1 MVQQYQSPVRVYKHP
16 FALVMMAYERRF
28 PTCPQIPVFIGC
40 EIMLDEESEDGAVR
54 TTERRCKLNVEAPYI
69 LKKIIGVDFVYFIQR
84 NVLNRRNNVLEIE
97 AYNESFSTRVTVIE
111 KCKYFIHPENPE
123 WTCFEQTASLD
134 IKNFF
139 GFENSMENRAL
150 KEKRPLYAQRHD
162 KGKEIIEY
170 FINQLKDEGITYVA
184 PWEDPQKR
192 SSEEEKEHH
201 DGRALQTSRAHIHT
215 HTKNVDENSELYSE
229 KELCNTDNKL
239 PSNRE
244 MQLSSDY
251 IERYLGKL
259 DMLQESKLVQLRHSI
274 EELRGSSV
282 PGYATLLRFLRATEF
297 SVEKAREMLTQS
309 LHWRKK
315 HQIDKIL
322 NEYEMPQVIKDYF
335 PGGWHHFDKDGR
347 PLYILRLGQMDVKGL
362 LKSIGED
369 ELLLLALHICEEGLH
384 LMEEATTVWDHP
396 VSQWTLLIDLEGLNM
411 RHLWRPGIKALL
423 RIIEIVEANYPET
436 MGRYK
441 MYYFITIY
449 DISLKDSNNFFNE
462 FLLFECNILF
472 LIIFFLWKKTIV
484 PFFIFIYVGEMNICE
499 VYNMVPRRF
508 YIFDATANSQS
519 KQIQLNICLKL
530 FSFYHKYQTYVME
543 GGVVPKNLYRMDLE
557 GTTGEHE
564 HSLYHSISL
573 SRGQTHHVF
582 IESDDPG
589 AVLTWD
595 FDVMRHNV
603 IFTVL
608 HKSRNSENGAISE
621 LPELA
626 IGGDHEIV
634 AAKELKDN
642 YINVEHSIICH
653 DGESIQGTH
662 IMQDTGTYVLQWQN
676 QEDQVEFLPSISS
689 HKAQLTYFYETLP
702 AAHYRGSM
710 MSLQSAISGRSEA
723 SSSLSR

>member
-40 EIMLDEESEDGAVR
+40 EVMLDEESEDGAVR

-84 NVLNRRNNVLEIE
+84 NVLNRRNSVLEIE
-97 AYNESFSTRVTVIE
+97 AYNESFATRVTVIE

-139 GFENSMENRAL
+139 GFENSMEKLAM
-150 KEKRPLYAQRHD
+150 KQYAQNIA

-170 FINQLKDEGITYVA
+170 FVNQLKEDGITYVA
-184 PWEDPQKR
+184 PWEDPRER
-192 SSEEEKEHH
+192 SSEEEK
-201 DGRALQTSRAHIHT
+201 
-215 HTKNVDENSELYSE
+215 KNVDENSD
-229 KELCNTDNKL
+229 KELCITDSKL

-259 DMLQESKLVQLRHSI
+259 DMIQESKLVQLRHSI

-315 HQIDKIL
+315 HQIDKL
-322 NEYEMPQVIKDYF
+322 LDEYEMPQVIKDYF

-384 LMEEATTVWDHP
+384 LMEEATNVWDHP

-436 MGRYK
+436 MGRVLI
-441 MYYFITIY
+441 MRAPRCFPILWTLISTFI
-449 DISLKDSNNFFNE
+449 NE
-462 FLLFECNILF
+462 NTR
-472 LIIFFLWKKTIV
+472 KK
-484 PFFIFIYVGEMNICE
+484 FIFYCGTDYHEQGSGGLSE
-499 VYNMVPRRF
+499 
-508 YIFDATANSQS
+508 YINQEFIPDFLGGSS
-519 KQIQLNICLKL
+519 E
-530 FSFYHKYQTYVME
+530 TYVME
-543 GGVVPKNLYRMDLE
+543 GGVVPKNLYRVDLE
-557 GTTGEHE
+557 GTSGEHE

-608 HKSRNSENGAISE
+608 HKSRNSGNGVISE

-642 YINVEHSIICH
+642 YIKVEHNIICH

-676 QEDQVEFLPSISS
+676 QEDQAEFLPSISS
-689 HKAQLTYFYETLP
+689 HKAQLMYFYETLP
-702 AAHYRGSM
+702 SAHYRGSM
-710 MSLQSAISGRSEA
+710 MSLQSASGRSEA

>member
-40 EIMLDEESEDGAVR
+40 EIMSDEESKDGAIR
-54 TTERRCKLNVEAPYI
+54 TTERRCKLNVDAPYI

-84 NVLNRRNNVLEIE
+84 NVLDRRNNVLEIE
-97 AYNESFSTRVTVIE
+97 AYNESFATRVTVIE
-111 KCKYFIHPENPE
+111 KCRYFIHPENSE
-123 WTCFEQTASLD
+123 WTCFEQIASLD

-139 GFENSMENRAL
+139 GFENSMEKLAM
-150 KEKRPLYAQRHD
+150 KQYAQNIA

-170 FINQLKDEGITYVA
+170 FINELKEEGITYVP
-184 PWEDPQKR
+184 PWKDPQEG
-192 SSEEEKEHH
+192 SSEEEK
-201 DGRALQTSRAHIHT
+201 
-215 HTKNVDENSELYSE
+215 KNVVENNELYSD
-229 KELCNTDNKL
+229 KELCNVDSKL

-259 DMLQESKLVQLRHSI
+259 DMMQESKLVQLRHSI

-315 HQIDKIL
+315 HQIDKL
-322 NEYEMPQVIKDYF
+322 LDEYEMPRVVKDYF
-335 PGGWHHFDKDGR
+335 PGGWHHFDKDER

-384 LMEEATTVWDHP
+384 LMEEATTVGEHP
-396 VSQWTLLIDLEGLNM
+396 VLQWTLLIDLEGLNM

-436 MGRYK
+436 MGRVLIIRAPRCFPILWTLIST
-441 MYYFITIY
+441 FINENTRKKFIFY
-449 DISLKDSNNFFNE
+449 CGSDYQEQGSGGLGEYINQEFIPE
-462 FLLFECNILF
+462 FLGGSSE
-472 LIIFFLWKKTIV
+472 T
-484 PFFIFIYVGEMNICE
+484 
-499 VYNMVPRRF
+499 
-508 YIFDATANSQS
+508 YI
-519 KQIQLNICLKL
+519 
-530 FSFYHKYQTYVME
+530 ME
-543 GGVVPKNLYRMDLE
+543 GGVVPKNLYKVDLE
-557 GTTGEHE
+557 GTSGEHE

-573 SRGQTHHVF
+573 SRGQTHRVF

-608 HKSRNSENGAISE
+608 HKSRNSENGAIAEIS
-621 LPELA
+621 ELA
-626 IGGDHEIV
+626 ISGDHEVIV
-634 AAKELKDN
+634 AKELKDN
-642 YINVEHSIICH
+642 YVKVEPSIVCH

-662 IMQDTGTYVLQWQN
+662 IMQDTGIYILQWHN
-676 QEDQVEFLPSISS
+676 QEDQAEFLPSISS
-689 HKAQLTYFYETLP
+689 HKAQLMYFYETLP
-702 AAHYRGSM
+702 SAHYRGSM

>member
-28 PTCPQIPVFIGC
+28 PTCPQIPVFVGC
-40 EIMLDEESEDGAVR
+40 EVMLDEESEDGVVR

-97 AYNESFSTRVTVIE
+97 AYNESFATRVTVIE

-139 GFENSMENRAL
+139 GFENSMEKLAM
-150 KEKRPLYAQRHD
+150 KQYAQNIA

-170 FINQLKDEGITYVA
+170 FVNQLKEEGITYVA
-184 PWEDPQKR
+184 PWQDPQEK
-192 SSEEEKEHH
+192 SEEEKNITMDEHFKH
-201 DGRALQTSRAHIHT
+201 QEHIHT
-215 HTKNVDENSELYSE
+215 HAKNVDENSELYSD

-259 DMLQESKLVQLRHSI
+259 DMIQESKLVQLRHSI
-274 EELRGSSV
+274 EELRGSSA

-315 HQIDKIL
+315 HQIDKL
-322 NEYEMPQVIKDYF
+322 LDEYEIPQVVKDYF

-436 MGRYK
+436 MGRVLI
-441 MYYFITIY
+441 MRAPRCFPILWTLISTFI
-449 DISLKDSNNFFNE
+449 NE
-462 FLLFECNILF
+462 NTR
-472 LIIFFLWKKTIV
+472 KK
-484 PFFIFIYVGEMNICE
+484 FIFYCGTDYQEQGGLSE
-499 VYNMVPRRF
+499 
-508 YIFDATANSQS
+508 YINQEFIPDFLGGSS
-519 KQIQLNICLKL
+519 E
-530 FSFYHKYQTYVME
+530 TYVME

-557 GTTGEHE
+557 GTSGEHE

-582 IESDDPG
+582 IESNDPG

-603 IFTVL
+603 KFTVL
-608 HKSRNSENGAISE
+608 HKPRNGENDAISE

-626 IGGDHEIV
+626 VGGDHEIV

-642 YINVEHSIICH
+642 YKVEHSVICH

-662 IMQDTGTYVLQWQN
+662 IMQDTGTYALQWQN
-676 QEDQVEFLPSISS
+676 QEDQAEFLPSISS
-689 HKAQLTYFYETLP
+689 HKAQLMYFYETLP
-702 AAHYRGSM
+702 SEHYRGSM

>member
-40 EIMLDEESEDGAVR
+40 EVMLDEESEDGAVR

-84 NVLNRRNNVLEIE
+84 NVLNRRNSVLEIE
-97 AYNESFSTRVTVIE
+97 AYNESFATRVTVIE

-139 GFENSMENRAL
+139 GFENSMEKLAM
-150 KEKRPLYAQRHD
+150 KQYAQNIA

-170 FINQLKDEGITYVA
+170 FVNQLKEDGITYVA
-184 PWEDPQKR
+184 PWEDPRER
-192 SSEEEKEHH
+192 SSEEEK
-201 DGRALQTSRAHIHT
+201 
-215 HTKNVDENSELYSE
+215 KNVDENSD
-229 KELCNTDNKL
+229 KELCVTDSKL

-259 DMLQESKLVQLRHSI
+259 DMIQESKLVQLRHSI

-315 HQIDKIL
+315 HQIDKL
-322 NEYEMPQVIKDYF
+322 LDEYEMPQVIKDYF

-384 LMEEATTVWDHP
+384 LMEEATNVWDHP

-436 MGRYK
+436 MGRVLI
-441 MYYFITIY
+441 MRAPRCFPILWTLISTFI
-449 DISLKDSNNFFNE
+449 NE
-462 FLLFECNILF
+462 NTR
-472 LIIFFLWKKTIV
+472 KK
-484 PFFIFIYVGEMNICE
+484 FIFYCGTDYHEQGSGGLSE
-499 VYNMVPRRF
+499 
-508 YIFDATANSQS
+508 YINQEFIPDFLGGSS
-519 KQIQLNICLKL
+519 E
-530 FSFYHKYQTYVME
+530 TYVME
-543 GGVVPKNLYRMDLE
+543 GGVVPKNLYRVDLE
-557 GTTGEHE
+557 GTSGEHE

-608 HKSRNSENGAISE
+608 HKSRNSGNGVISE

-642 YINVEHSIICH
+642 YIKVEHNIICH

-676 QEDQVEFLPSISS
+676 QEDQAEFLPSISS
-689 HKAQLTYFYETLP
+689 HKAQLMYFYETLP
-702 AAHYRGSM
+702 SAHYRGSM
-710 MSLQSAISGRSEA
+710 MSLQSASGRSEA

>member
-40 EIMLDEESEDGAVR
+40 EVMLDEESKDGAVR

-84 NVLNRRNNVLEIE
+84 NILDRRNNVLEIE
-97 AYNESFSTRVTVIE
+97 AYNESFSSRVTVIE
-111 KCKYFIHPENPE
+111 KCRYFIHPENPD

-134 IKNFF
+134 IRNFF
-139 GFENSMENRAL
+139 GFENSMEKLAM
-150 KEKRPLYAQRHD
+150 KQYAQNIA
-162 KGKEIIEY
+162 KGKEIIEF
-170 FINQLKDEGITYVA
+170 FINQLKEEGITYVS
-184 PWEDPQKR
+184 PWKDSQEKSP
-192 SSEEEKEHH
+192 EEEK
-201 DGRALQTSRAHIHT
+201 
-215 HTKNVDENSELYSE
+215 KNMDENNELYSD
-229 KELCNTDNKL
+229 KELCNVDSKL

-282 PGYATLLRFLRATEF
+282 PGYATLLRFLRAAEF
-297 SVEKAREMLTQS
+297 SVEKAREMLTHS

-315 HQIDKIL
+315 HQIDKL
-322 NEYEMPQVIKDYF
+322 LDEYEMPQVTKDYF

-384 LMEEATTVWDHP
+384 LMEEATTVWGHP

-436 MGRYK
+436 MGRV
-441 MYYFITIY
+441 
-449 DISLKDSNNFFNE
+449 
-462 FLLFECNILF
+462 
-472 LIIFFLWKKTIV
+472 LIIRAPRCFPILWTLISTFINENTRKK
-484 PFFIFIYVGEMNICE
+484 FIFYCGTDYQEQGSGGLSEYINQEF
-499 VYNMVPRRF
+499 VPDF
-508 YIFDATANSQS
+508 LGGSSETYIMD
-519 KQIQLNICLKL
+519 
-530 FSFYHKYQTYVME
+530 
-543 GGVVPKNLYRMDLE
+543 GGVVPKNLYRLDLE

-603 IFTVL
+603 VFTVL
-608 HKSRNSENGAISE
+608 HKSRNSGNGAIAEVSE
-621 LPELA
+621 LA
-626 IGGDHEIV
+626 VGGDHDIV
-634 AAKELKDN
+634 IAKELKDN
-642 YINVEHSIICH
+642 FVKVESSVVCH

-662 IMQDTGTYVLQWQN
+662 IMQDAGTYVLQWQN
-676 QEDQVEFLPSISS
+676 QEDQTEFLPSISS
-689 HKAQLTYFYETLP
+689 HKAQLMYFYETLP
-702 AAHYRGSM
+702 SAHYRGSM

>member
-40 EIMLDEESEDGAVR
+40 EVMLDEESEDGAVR

-84 NVLNRRNNVLEIE
+84 NVLNRRNSVLEIE
-97 AYNESFSTRVTVIE
+97 AYNESFATRVTVIE

-139 GFENSMENRAL
+139 GFENSMEKLAM
-150 KEKRPLYAQRHD
+150 KQYAQNIA

-170 FINQLKDEGITYVA
+170 FVNQLKEDGITYVA
-184 PWEDPQKR
+184 PWEDPRER
-192 SSEEEKEHH
+192 SSEEEK
-201 DGRALQTSRAHIHT
+201 
-215 HTKNVDENSELYSE
+215 KNVDENSD
-229 KELCNTDNKL
+229 KELCITDSKL

-259 DMLQESKLVQLRHSI
+259 DMIQESKLVQLRHSI

-315 HQIDKIL
+315 HQIDKL
-322 NEYEMPQVIKDYF
+322 LDEYEMPQVIKDYF

-384 LMEEATTVWDHP
+384 LMEEATNVWDHP

-436 MGRYK
+436 MGRVLI
-441 MYYFITIY
+441 MRAPRCFPILWTLISTFI
-449 DISLKDSNNFFNE
+449 NE
-462 FLLFECNILF
+462 NTR
-472 LIIFFLWKKTIV
+472 KK
-484 PFFIFIYVGEMNICE
+484 FIFYCGTDYHEQGPGGLSE
-499 VYNMVPRRF
+499 
-508 YIFDATANSQS
+508 YINQEFIPDFLGGSS
-519 KQIQLNICLKL
+519 E
-530 FSFYHKYQTYVME
+530 TYVME
-543 GGVVPKNLYRMDLE
+543 GGVVPKNLYRVDLE
-557 GTTGEHE
+557 GTSGEHE

-608 HKSRNSENGAISE
+608 HKSRNSGNGVISE

-642 YINVEHSIICH
+642 YIKVEHNIICH

-676 QEDQVEFLPSISS
+676 QEDQAEFLPSISS
-689 HKAQLTYFYETLP
+689 HKAQLMYFYETLP
-702 AAHYRGSM
+702 SAHYRGSM
-710 MSLQSAISGRSEA
+710 MSLQSVSGRSEA

>member
-40 EIMLDEESEDGAVR
+40 EVMLDEESEDGVVR

-84 NVLNRRNNVLEIE
+84 NVLNRRNSVLEIE
-97 AYNESFSTRVTVIE
+97 AYNESFATRVTVIE

-139 GFENSMENRAL
+139 GFENSMEKLAM
-150 KEKRPLYAQRHD
+150 KQYAQNIA

-170 FINQLKDEGITYVA
+170 FINQLKEEGITYVA
-184 PWEDPQKR
+184 PWKDPLEK
-192 SSEEEKEHH
+192 SKEEK
-201 DGRALQTSRAHIHT
+201 
-215 HTKNVDENSELYSE
+215 KNVDENSELYSD
-229 KELCNTDNKL
+229 KELCNTDSKL

-315 HQIDKIL
+315 HQIDKL
-322 NEYEMPQVIKDYF
+322 LDEYEMPQVIKDYF

-436 MGRYK
+436 MGRVLI
-441 MYYFITIY
+441 MRAPRCFPILWTLISTFI
-449 DISLKDSNNFFNE
+449 NE
-462 FLLFECNILF
+462 NTR
-472 LIIFFLWKKTIV
+472 KK
-484 PFFIFIYVGEMNICE
+484 FIFYCGTDYQEQGPGSLGE
-499 VYNMVPRRF
+499 
-508 YIFDATANSQS
+508 YITQEFIPDFLGGASE
-519 KQIQLNICLKL
+519 
-530 FSFYHKYQTYVME
+530 TYVME

-557 GTTGEHE
+557 GTSGEHE

-642 YINVEHSIICH
+642 YVKVEHSIICH

-676 QEDQVEFLPSISS
+676 QEDPAEFLPSISS
-689 HKAQLTYFYETLP
+689 HKAQLMYFYETLP
-702 AAHYRGSM
+702 SAHYRGSM

>member
-84 NVLNRRNNVLEIE
+84 NVLNRRNSVLEIE
-97 AYNESFSTRVTVIE
+97 AYNESFATRVTVIE

-139 GFENSMENRAL
+139 GFENSMEKLAM
-150 KEKRPLYAQRHD
+150 KQYAQNIA

-170 FINQLKDEGITYVA
+170 FINQLKEEGITYVA
-184 PWEDPQKR
+184 PWDDPQKR
-192 SSEEEKEHH
+192 SSEEEK
-201 DGRALQTSRAHIHT
+201 
-215 HTKNVDENSELYSE
+215 KNVDEN
-229 KELCNTDNKL
+229 K
-239 PSNRE
+239 

-315 HQIDKIL
+315 HQIDKL
-322 NEYEMPQVIKDYF
+322 LDEYEMPQVIKDYF

-436 MGRYK
+436 MGRVLI
-441 MYYFITIY
+441 MRAPRCFPILWTLISTFI
-449 DISLKDSNNFFNE
+449 NE
-462 FLLFECNILF
+462 NTR
-472 LIIFFLWKKTIV
+472 KK
-484 PFFIFIYVGEMNICE
+484 FIFYCGTDYQEQGPGGLSE
-499 VYNMVPRRF
+499 
-508 YIFDATANSQS
+508 YINQEFIPDFLGGSS
-519 KQIQLNICLKL
+519 E
-530 FSFYHKYQTYVME
+530 TYVME
-543 GGVVPKNLYRMDLE
+543 GGVVPKNLYRVDLE
-557 GTTGEHE
+557 GITGEHE

-603 IFTVL
+603 IFTVF

-642 YINVEHSIICH
+642 YIKVEHSIICH

-689 HKAQLTYFYETLP
+689 HKAQLMYFYETLP

>member
-28 PTCPQIPVFIGC
+28 PTCPQIPVFVGC
-40 EIMLDEESEDGAVR
+40 EVMLDEESKDGAIR

-84 NVLNRRNNVLEIE
+84 NVLDRRNSVLEIE
-97 AYNESFSTRVTVIE
+97 AYNESFANRVTVIE
-111 KCKYFIHPENPE
+111 KCRYFIHPENPE

-139 GFENSMENRAL
+139 GFENSMEKLAM
-150 KEKRPLYAQRHD
+150 KQYAQNIA

-170 FINQLKDEGITYVA
+170 FINQLKEEGITYVS
-184 PWEDPQKR
+184 PWEDPKEG
-192 SSEEEKEHH
+192 SEEEEKK
-201 DGRALQTSRAHIHT
+201 S
-215 HTKNVDENSELYSE
+215 VDENNEYSD
-229 KELCNTDNKL
+229 KELCTADNKL

-251 IERYLGKL
+251 IERYLGNL

-315 HQIDKIL
+315 HQIDKL
-322 NEYEMPQVIKDYF
+322 LDEYEMPQVVKDYF

-369 ELLLLALHICEEGLH
+369 ELLLLALHVCEEGLH
-384 LMEEATTVWDHP
+384 LMEEATNVWGHP

-436 MGRYK
+436 MGRV
-441 MYYFITIY
+441 
-449 DISLKDSNNFFNE
+449 
-462 FLLFECNILF
+462 
-472 LIIFFLWKKTIV
+472 LIIRAPRCFPILWTLISTFINENTRKK
-484 PFFIFIYVGEMNICE
+484 FIFYCGTDYQEQGSGGLSE
-499 VYNMVPRRF
+499 
-508 YIFDATANSQS
+508 YINQEFIPDFLGGSS
-519 KQIQLNICLKL
+519 E
-530 FSFYHKYQTYVME
+530 TYVME
-543 GGVVPKNLYRMDLE
+543 GGVVPKNLYKLDLE
-557 GTTGEHE
+557 GTSGEHE
-564 HSLYHSISL
+564 HSLYHSVSV
-573 SRGQTHHVF
+573 SRGQSHHVF

-603 IFTVL
+603 VFTVL
-608 HKSRNSENGAISE
+608 YKPWNSENEIS
-621 LPELA
+621 ELA
-626 IGGDHEIV
+626 IGGDHEVIG
-634 AAKELKDN
+634 AKELKDN
-642 YINVEHSIICH
+642 YVKVEPSIVCH

-662 IMQDTGTYVLQWQN
+662 IMQNTGTYVLQWQN
-676 QEDQVEFLPSISS
+676 QEDQAEFLPSISS
-689 HKAQLTYFYETLP
+689 HKAQLMYFYETLP
-702 AAHYRGSM
+702 SAHYRGSM

>member
-28 PTCPQIPVFIGC
+28 PTCPQIPVFVGC
-40 EIMLDEESEDGAVR
+40 EVMLDEESKDGAMR

-69 LKKIIGVDFVYFIQR
+69 LKKIIGVDFVYFIQK
-84 NVLNRRNNVLEIE
+84 NVLDRRNHVLEIE
-97 AYNESFSTRVTVIE
+97 AYNESFASRVNVIE
-111 KCKYFIHPENPE
+111 KCRYFIHPENPD

-134 IKNFF
+134 IRNFF
-139 GFENSMENRAL
+139 GFENSMEKLAM
-150 KEKRPLYAQRHD
+150 KQYAQNIA
-162 KGKEIIEY
+162 KGKEIIEF
-170 FINQLKDEGITYVA
+170 FINQLKEEGITYVS
-184 PWEDPQKR
+184 PWKDPQEK
-192 SSEEEKEHH
+192 SPEEEK
-201 DGRALQTSRAHIHT
+201 
-215 HTKNVDENSELYSE
+215 KNVDENND
-229 KELCNTDNKL
+229 KELCNADSKL

-282 PGYATLLRFLRATEF
+282 PGYATLLRFLRAAEF

-315 HQIDKIL
+315 HQIDKL
-322 NEYEMPQVIKDYF
+322 LDEYEMPQVIKDYF

-384 LMEEATTVWDHP
+384 LMEEATTVWGHP

-436 MGRYK
+436 MGRV
-441 MYYFITIY
+441 
-449 DISLKDSNNFFNE
+449 
-462 FLLFECNILF
+462 
-472 LIIFFLWKKTIV
+472 LIIRAPRCFPILWTLISTFINENTRKK
-484 PFFIFIYVGEMNICE
+484 FIFYCGTDYQEQGSGGLGE
-499 VYNMVPRRF
+499 
-508 YIFDATANSQS
+508 YINQEFIPDFLGGSS
-519 KQIQLNICLKL
+519 E
-530 FSFYHKYQTYVME
+530 TYIMD
-543 GGVVPKNLYRMDLE
+543 GGVVPKNLYKLDLE

-603 IFTVL
+603 VFTVL
-608 HKSRNSENGAISE
+608 HNSRSGENGATAEISE
-621 LPELA
+621 LA
-626 IGGDHEIV
+626 VGGDHDV
-634 AAKELKDN
+634 VVKELKDN
-642 YINVEHSIICH
+642 YIKVEPSVVCH

-662 IMQDTGTYVLQWQN
+662 IMQDAGTYVLQWQN
-676 QEDQVEFLPSISS
+676 QEDQTEFLPSISS
-689 HKAQLTYFYETLP
+689 HKAQLMYFYETLP
-702 AAHYRGSM
+702 SAHYRGSM

>member
-28 PTCPQIPVFIGC
+28 PTCPQIPVFVGC

-54 TTERRCKLNVEAPYI
+54 TTERRCKLNVDAPYI

-84 NVLNRRNNVLEIE
+84 NVLDRRNNVLEIE
-97 AYNESFSTRVTVIE
+97 AYNESFATRVTVIE
-111 KCKYFIHPENPE
+111 KCRYFIHPENSE

-139 GFENSMENRAL
+139 GFENSMEKLAM
-150 KEKRPLYAQRHD
+150 KQYAQNIA

-170 FINQLKDEGITYVA
+170 FINEMKEEGITYVP
-184 PWEDPQKR
+184 PWKDPQEG
-192 SSEEEKEHH
+192 SSEEEK
-201 DGRALQTSRAHIHT
+201 
-215 HTKNVDENSELYSE
+215 KNVVENNELYSD
-229 KELCNTDNKL
+229 KELCNVDSKL

-259 DMLQESKLVQLRHSI
+259 DMMQESKLVQLRHSI

-315 HQIDKIL
+315 HQIDKL
-322 NEYEMPQVIKDYF
+322 LDEYETPQVVKDYF
-335 PGGWHHFDKDGR
+335 PGGWHHFDKDER

-384 LMEEATTVWDHP
+384 LMEEATTVWGHP
-396 VSQWTLLIDLEGLNM
+396 VLQWTLLIDLEGLNM

-436 MGRYK
+436 MGRVLIIRAPRCFPILWTLIST
-441 MYYFITIY
+441 FINYQEQGSGGLSEYINQEF
-449 DISLKDSNNFFNE
+449 IPE
-462 FLLFECNILF
+462 FLGGSSE
-472 LIIFFLWKKTIV
+472 T
-484 PFFIFIYVGEMNICE
+484 
-499 VYNMVPRRF
+499 
-508 YIFDATANSQS
+508 YI
-519 KQIQLNICLKL
+519 
-530 FSFYHKYQTYVME
+530 ME
-543 GGVVPKNLYRMDLE
+543 GGVVPKNLYKVDLE
-557 GTTGEHE
+557 GTSGEHE

-573 SRGQTHHVF
+573 SRGQTHRVF

-608 HKSRNSENGAISE
+608 HKSRNSENGAVAEISE
-621 LPELA
+621 LA
-626 IGGDHEIV
+626 ISGDHEVIV
-634 AAKELKDN
+634 AKELKDN
-642 YINVEHSIICH
+642 YVKVEPSIVCH

-662 IMQDTGTYVLQWQN
+662 IMQDTGIYILQWHN
-676 QEDQVEFLPSISS
+676 QEDQAEFLPSISS
-689 HKAQLTYFYETLP
+689 HKAQLMYFYETLP
-702 AAHYRGSM
+702 SAHYRGSM

>member
-28 PTCPQIPVFIGC
+28 PTCPQIPVFVGC
-40 EIMLDEESEDGAVR
+40 EVMLDEETENGAIR
-54 TTERRCKLNVEAPYI
+54 TTERRCKLNVDAPYI

-84 NVLNRRNNVLEIE
+84 NVLNRRNSVLEIE
-97 AYNESFSTRVTVIE
+97 AYNESFSSRVTVIE
-111 KCKYFIHPENPE
+111 KCRYFIHPENPE

-139 GFENSMENRAL
+139 GFENSMEKLAM
-150 KEKRPLYAQRHD
+150 KQYAQNIA

-170 FINQLKDEGITYVA
+170 FINELKEEGITYVA
-184 PWEDPQKR
+184 PWVDPQKS
-192 SSEEEKEHH
+192 SSEEEK
-201 DGRALQTSRAHIHT
+201 
-215 HTKNVDENSELYSE
+215 KNVDENSDI
-229 KELCNTDNKL
+229 ELCNTDSKL
-239 PSNRE
+239 PSSRE

-259 DMLQESKLVQLRHSI
+259 DMMQESKLVQLRHSI

-315 HQIDKIL
+315 HQIDKL
-322 NEYEMPQVIKDYF
+322 LDEYEMPQVIKDYF

-396 VSQWTLLIDLEGLNM
+396 VFQWTLLIDLEGLNM

-436 MGRYK
+436 MGRVLI
-441 MYYFITIY
+441 MRAPRCFPILWTLISTFI
-449 DISLKDSNNFFNE
+449 NE
-462 FLLFECNILF
+462 NTR
-472 LIIFFLWKKTIV
+472 KK
-484 PFFIFIYVGEMNICE
+484 FIFYCGTDYQEQGPGGLNE
-499 VYNMVPRRF
+499 
-508 YIFDATANSQS
+508 YINQEFIPDFLGGSSETD
-519 KQIQLNICLKL
+519 
-530 FSFYHKYQTYVME
+530 VME
-543 GGVVPKNLYRMDLE
+543 GGVVPKNLYRVDLE

-573 SRGQTHHVF
+573 SRGQTHHIF

-608 HKSRNSENGAISE
+608 HKSRNGENSAISE

-626 IGGDHEIV
+626 TGGDHEIV
-634 AAKELKDN
+634 ATKELKDN
-642 YINVEHSIICH
+642 YVKVEHSIICH
-653 DGESIQGTH
+653 DGESIQGSH

-676 QEDQVEFLPSISS
+676 QEDQAEFLPSISS
-689 HKAQLTYFYETLP
+689 HKAQLMYFYETLP
-702 AAHYRGSM
+702 SAHYRGSM

>member
-40 EIMLDEESEDGAVR
+40 EVMLDEESEDGAVR

-84 NVLNRRNNVLEIE
+84 NVLNRRNSVLEIE
-97 AYNESFSTRVTVIE
+97 AYNESFATRVTVIE

-139 GFENSMENRAL
+139 GFENSMEKL
-150 KEKRPLYAQRHD
+150 SMKQYAQNIA

-170 FINQLKDEGITYVA
+170 FINQLKEEGITYVA
-184 PWEDPQKR
+184 PWKDPR
-192 SSEEEKEHH
+192 EASSEEEK
-201 DGRALQTSRAHIHT
+201 
-215 HTKNVDENSELYSE
+215 KNVDENSELYSD
-229 KELCNTDNKL
+229 KELCNTDSKL

-259 DMLQESKLVQLRHSI
+259 DMIQESKLVQLRHSI
-274 EELRGSSV
+274 AELRGSSA

-315 HQIDKIL
+315 HQIDKL
-322 NEYEMPQVIKDYF
+322 LDEYEMPQVIKDYF

-384 LMEEATTVWDHP
+384 LMEEATTFWDHP

-436 MGRYK
+436 MGRVLI
-441 MYYFITIY
+441 MRAPRCFPILWTLISTFI
-449 DISLKDSNNFFNE
+449 NE
-462 FLLFECNILF
+462 NTR
-472 LIIFFLWKKTIV
+472 KK
-484 PFFIFIYVGEMNICE
+484 FIFYCGTDYQEQGPGGLSE
-499 VYNMVPRRF
+499 
-508 YIFDATANSQS
+508 YITQEFIPDFLGGSS
-519 KQIQLNICLKL
+519 E
-530 FSFYHKYQTYVME
+530 TYVME
-543 GGVVPKNLYRMDLE
+543 GGVVPKNLYKVDLE
-557 GTTGEHE
+557 GTSGEHE

-634 AAKELKDN
+634 AAKELKD
-642 YINVEHSIICH
+642 YIKVEHSIICH

-662 IMQDTGTYVLQWQN
+662 IMQDTGTYALQWQN
-676 QEDQVEFLPSISS
+676 QEDQAEFLPSISS
-689 HKAQLTYFYETLP
+689 HKAQLMYFYETLP
-702 AAHYRGSM
+702 SAHYRGSM

>member
-1 MVQQYQSPVRVYKHP
+1 M
-16 FALVMMAYERRF
+16 E
-28 PTCPQIPVFIGC
+28 
-40 EIMLDEESEDGAVR
+40 
-54 TTERRCKLNVEAPYI
+54 KLAM
-69 LKKIIGVDFVYFIQR
+69 KQ
-84 NVLNRRNNVLEIE
+84 
-97 AYNESFSTRVTVIE
+97 
-111 KCKYFIHPENPE
+111 
-123 WTCFEQTASLD
+123 
-134 IKNFF
+134 
-139 GFENSMENRAL
+139 
-150 KEKRPLYAQRHD
+150 YAQNIA

-170 FINQLKDEGITYVA
+170 FINQLKEEGITYVA
-184 PWEDPQKR
+184 PWDDPQKR

-315 HQIDKIL
+315 HQIDKL
-322 NEYEMPQVIKDYF
+322 LDEYEMPQVIKDYF

-436 MGRYK
+436 MGRVLI
-441 MYYFITIY
+441 MRAPRCFPILWTLISTFI
-449 DISLKDSNNFFNE
+449 NE
-462 FLLFECNILF
+462 NTR
-472 LIIFFLWKKTIV
+472 KK
-484 PFFIFIYVGEMNICE
+484 FIFYCGTDYQEQGPGGLNE
-499 VYNMVPRRF
+499 
-508 YIFDATANSQS
+508 YINQEFIPDFLGGSS
-519 KQIQLNICLKL
+519 E
-530 FSFYHKYQTYVME
+530 TYVME
-543 GGVVPKNLYRMDLE
+543 GGVVPKNLYKVDLE

-642 YINVEHSIICH
+642 YIKVEHSIICH

-689 HKAQLTYFYETLP
+689 HKAQLMYFYETLP

>member
-84 NVLNRRNNVLEIE
+84 NVLNRRNSVLEIE
-97 AYNESFSTRVTVIE
+97 AYNESFATRVTVIE

-139 GFENSMENRAL
+139 GFENSMEKLAM
-150 KEKRPLYAQRHD
+150 KQYAQNIA

-170 FINQLKDEGITYVA
+170 FINQLKEEGITYVA
-184 PWEDPQKR
+184 PWDDPQKR
-192 SSEEEKEHH
+192 SSEEEK
-201 DGRALQTSRAHIHT
+201 
-215 HTKNVDENSELYSE
+215 KNVDENSELYSE
-229 KELCNTDNKL
+229 KELCNTDSKL
-239 PSNRE
+239 PRNRE

-315 HQIDKIL
+315 HQIDKL
-322 NEYEMPQVIKDYF
+322 LDEYEMPQVIKDYF

-436 MGRYK
+436 MGRVLI
-441 MYYFITIY
+441 MRAPRCFPILWTLISTFI
-449 DISLKDSNNFFNE
+449 NE
-462 FLLFECNILF
+462 NTR
-472 LIIFFLWKKTIV
+472 KK
-484 PFFIFIYVGEMNICE
+484 FIFYCGTDYQEQGPGGLSE
-499 VYNMVPRRF
+499 
-508 YIFDATANSQS
+508 YINQEFIPDFLGGSS
-519 KQIQLNICLKL
+519 E
-530 FSFYHKYQTYVME
+530 TYVME
-543 GGVVPKNLYRMDLE
+543 GGVVPKNLYRVDLE
-557 GTTGEHE
+557 GITGEHE

-603 IFTVL
+603 IFTVF

-642 YINVEHSIICH
+642 YIKVEHSIICH

-689 HKAQLTYFYETLP
+689 HKAQLMYFYETLP

>member
-28 PTCPQIPVFIGC
+28 PTCPQIPVFVGC
-40 EIMLDEESEDGAVR
+40 EVMLDEESEDGVVR

-97 AYNESFSTRVTVIE
+97 AYNESFATRVTVIE

-139 GFENSMENRAL
+139 GFENSMEKLAM
-150 KEKRPLYAQRHD
+150 KQYAQNIA

-170 FINQLKDEGITYVA
+170 FVNQLKEEGITYVA
-184 PWEDPQKR
+184 PWQDPQEK
-192 SSEEEKEHH
+192 SEEEK
-201 DGRALQTSRAHIHT
+201 
-215 HTKNVDENSELYSE
+215 KNVDENSELYSD

-259 DMLQESKLVQLRHSI
+259 DMIQESKLVQLRHSI
-274 EELRGSSV
+274 EELRGSSA

-315 HQIDKIL
+315 HQIDKL
-322 NEYEMPQVIKDYF
+322 LDEYEIPQVVKDYF

-436 MGRYK
+436 MGRVLI
-441 MYYFITIY
+441 MRAPRCFPILWTLISTFI
-449 DISLKDSNNFFNE
+449 NE
-462 FLLFECNILF
+462 NTR
-472 LIIFFLWKKTIV
+472 KK
-484 PFFIFIYVGEMNICE
+484 FIFYCGTDYQEQGGLSE
-499 VYNMVPRRF
+499 
-508 YIFDATANSQS
+508 YINQEFIPDFLGGSS
-519 KQIQLNICLKL
+519 E
-530 FSFYHKYQTYVME
+530 TYVME

-557 GTTGEHE
+557 GTSGEHE

-582 IESDDPG
+582 IESNDPG

-603 IFTVL
+603 KFTVL
-608 HKSRNSENGAISE
+608 HKPRNGENDAISE

-626 IGGDHEIV
+626 VGGDHEIV

-642 YINVEHSIICH
+642 YKVEHSVICH

-662 IMQDTGTYVLQWQN
+662 IMQDTGTYALQWQN
-676 QEDQVEFLPSISS
+676 QEDQAEFLPSISS
-689 HKAQLTYFYETLP
+689 HKAQLMYFYETLP
-702 AAHYRGSM
+702 SEHYRGSM

>member
-40 EIMLDEESEDGAVR
+40 EVMLDEESEDGAVR

-84 NVLNRRNNVLEIE
+84 NVLNRRNSVLEIE
-97 AYNESFSTRVTVIE
+97 AYNESFATRVTVIE

-139 GFENSMENRAL
+139 GFENSMEKLAM
-150 KEKRPLYAQRHD
+150 KQYAQNIA

-170 FINQLKDEGITYVA
+170 FVNQLKEDGITYVA
-184 PWEDPQKR
+184 PWEDPRER
-192 SSEEEKEHH
+192 SSEEEK
-201 DGRALQTSRAHIHT
+201 
-215 HTKNVDENSELYSE
+215 KNVDENSD
-229 KELCNTDNKL
+229 KELCITDSKL

-259 DMLQESKLVQLRHSI
+259 DMIQESKLVQLRHSI

-282 PGYATLLRFLRATEF
+282 PGYATLLRFLLATEF

-315 HQIDKIL
+315 HQIDKL
-322 NEYEMPQVIKDYF
+322 LDEYEMPQVIKDYF

-384 LMEEATTVWDHP
+384 LMEEATNVWDHP

-436 MGRYK
+436 MGRVLI
-441 MYYFITIY
+441 MRAPRCFPILWTLISTFI
-449 DISLKDSNNFFNE
+449 NE
-462 FLLFECNILF
+462 NTR
-472 LIIFFLWKKTIV
+472 KK
-484 PFFIFIYVGEMNICE
+484 FIFYCGTDYHEQGSGGLSE
-499 VYNMVPRRF
+499 
-508 YIFDATANSQS
+508 YINQEFIPDFLGGSS
-519 KQIQLNICLKL
+519 E
-530 FSFYHKYQTYVME
+530 TYVME
-543 GGVVPKNLYRMDLE
+543 GGVVPKNLYRVDLE
-557 GTTGEHE
+557 GTSGEHE

-608 HKSRNSENGAISE
+608 HKSRNSGNGVISE

-634 AAKELKDN
+634 AAKELKDS
-642 YINVEHSIICH
+642 YIKVEHNIICH

-676 QEDQVEFLPSISS
+676 QEDQAEFLPSISS
-689 HKAQLTYFYETLP
+689 HKAQLMYFYETLP
-702 AAHYRGSM
+702 SAHYRGSM
-710 MSLQSAISGRSEA
+710 MSLQSASGRSEA